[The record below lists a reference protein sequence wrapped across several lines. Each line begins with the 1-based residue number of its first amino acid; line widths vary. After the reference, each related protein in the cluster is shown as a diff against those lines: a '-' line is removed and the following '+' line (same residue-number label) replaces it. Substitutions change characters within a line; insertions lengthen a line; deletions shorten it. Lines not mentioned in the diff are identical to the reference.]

1 MTMPK
6 NAVNSRSPA
15 GCGHLAI
22 SLPAGKIVLL
32 PLVNHFVAMKIHKNQ
47 CFTLKPVGRRAA
59 EFQRLGSGMAAEFA
73 AQN

>member
-1 MTMPK
+1 MPK
-6 NAVNSRSPA
+6 NAVNSRSPV
-15 GCGHLAI
+15 GCRHLAI
-22 SLPAGKIVLL
+22 PLPAGEIVLL
-32 PLVNHFVAMKIHKNQ
+32 SLLNHFAAMKTHKNQ